1 MRRIYGHIRTCTRPT
16 TLGAHYARP
25 DIVGGADNTGLS
37 YLCGP
42 DPASQSW
49 VRAAL
54 TPTSAFR
61 KEARNDG
68 RRKRDPSSQRGVH
81 PGFPRVGRATY
92 VRNTETGTDVVD
104 YQLHDVRVQVFGDA
118 ALVSALGIFKRK
130 DGSTGR
136 NRYTDVYTRAG
147 NEWKVVSAQVTP
159 VTAAV

>member
-1 MRRIYGHIRTCTRPT
+1 MTADENAIRA
-16 TLGAHYARP
+16 LNEAYIQAFLVS
-25 DIVGGADNTGLS
+25 D
-37 YLCGP
+37 
-42 DPASQSW
+42 ASW
-49 VRAAL
+49 YEEHL
-54 TPTSAFR
+54 TQDFTFT
-61 KEARNDG
+61 DG
-68 RRKRDPSSQRGVH
+68 RGV
-81 PGFPRVGRATY
+81 VVDRATY

-159 VTAAV
+159 VTAAVVTA

>member
-1 MRRIYGHIRTCTRPT
+1 MTADETAIRA
-16 TLGAHYARP
+16 LNEAYIQAFLVS
-25 DIVGGADNTGLS
+25 D
-37 YLCGP
+37 
-42 DPASQSW
+42 ASW
-49 VRAAL
+49 YEEHL
-54 TPTSAFR
+54 TQDFTFT
-61 KEARNDG
+61 DG
-68 RRKRDPSSQRGVH
+68 RGV
-81 PGFPRVGRATY
+81 VVDRATY

-159 VTAAV
+159 VTAAVVTA